1 MAHRKTLSLSEKDLL
16 KLEPLLEKHNG
27 NFSAAIRELVAVGDV
42 LLSRFGTI
50 ENAVSHLHPKKSL
63 SQELVENRFGIVLPY
78 SLAQWGLR
86 LLDGFLPPK
95 SSLVTP
101 VHDTLAQSKGVPSA
115 ITSET
120 CTQWEDLLNELYP
133 QLGWEVKITL
143 ESTDNTLM
151 VSFSGLDPEINRLAQ
166 MVLSVKLAFQDP
178 PYKIKELREYLPL
191 VTIYFEECSSTSQAM
206 EQLEYLF
213 HRQKEL
219 YELFK
224 KHREL
229 LSKQASLMKD
239 FNYDVI
245 ILPSEYMEELLSGSL
260 SLLLLKLIQRYIGK
274 SVSELS
280 TDELLEAIEETNKIT
295 HIYEKMEREN
305 NRIVFF
311 HPYDNPESAKKL
323 GTVLL
328 EILRQVNLSPSLEI
342 AENMLVFKTQP
353 PIKKKPKLLIG
364 EEKLDALLSLK
375 YELES
380 QYQIV
385 DAQDGLDVL
394 ERAQEHPE
402 VILLNATLPK
412 MDGIKVCST
421 LKNKQSTAGIPV
433 ILMLPL
439 GESVD
444 KTTIGADKYIKKPF
458 ELEDLKICINTVLK
472 ENI

>member
-1 MAHRKTLSLSEKDLL
+1 MAHRKTLSLSEGDLL
-16 KLEPLLEKHNG
+16 KLEPLLKKHNG
-27 NFSAAIRELVAVGDV
+27 NFSAAVRELVAVGDI
-42 LLSRFGTI
+42 LISRFGSI
-50 ENAVSHLHPKKSL
+50 EDAVTHLHPKKSL
-63 SQELVENRFGIVLPY
+63 SQELVENRYGILLPY

-101 VHDTLAQSKGVPSA
+101 VHDTLAQSKGVPLT
-115 ITSET
+115 ITPDT
-120 CTQWEDLLNELYP
+120 CTQWEDLLNDLYP

-178 PYKIKELREYLPL
+178 PYKIQELREYLPL
-191 VTIYFEECSSTSQAM
+191 VTIYFEECSSQTEAM
-206 EQLEYLF
+206 EQLEYIF
-213 HRQKEL
+213 HYQKEL

-224 KHREL
+224 KHREQ
-229 LSKQASLMKD
+229 LSKLASVMGD

-245 ILPSEYMEELLSGSL
+245 VLPSEYMEELLSGSL
-260 SLLLLKLIQRYIGK
+260 SLLLLKFIQRYVGK

-280 TDELLEAIEETNKIT
+280 TKELLEAIEEVNKIT
-295 HIYEKMEREN
+295 HLYKKMEREN

-311 HPYDNPESAKKL
+311 HSYDNPDSAKKL

-328 EILRQVNLSPSLEI
+328 KILGQVNLSPSLEI
-342 AENMLVFKTQP
+342 AENMLVFKTSP
-353 PIKKKPKLLIG
+353 VTTDKPKLLIG

-380 QYQIV
+380 QYQVV
-385 DAQDGLDVL
+385 DAQDGYDIL
-394 ERAQEHPE
+394 EKAQEHPE

-412 MDGIKVCST
+412 MDGAEVCAA
-421 LKNKQSTAGIPV
+421 LKGDQSTAGIPV
-433 ILMLPL
+433 ILMIPP
-439 GESVD
+439 GKSVD
-444 KTTIGADKYIKKPF
+444 RAKIGADNYITKPF
-458 ELEDLKICINTVLK
+458 ELEDLRACVNAVLNK
-472 ENI
+472 